1 MSSNCLLLW
10 TAAKISSLS
19 ISVYIF
25 HRVLLLSTLSL
36 PPYWSSSWLLS
47 TLSSTVLRVDK
58 LASVVFI
65 WVFHCHFCCF
75 YLGFHCLRLSVC
87 HMYSGFSTVFSF
99 LHFSDPCTF
108 LEYLTEPTT
117 SFHCSFFFF
126 RTDYIGTFLSLS
138 NSKYIQDGVFEFH
151 FALLFPTNYIP
162 YFMIIII
169 DVFVFEDSLVKPSE
183 TDSPDIPMSP
193 TIMLKWVTWM
203 KWNG

>member
-19 ISVYIF
+19 ISDYIF

-58 LASVVFI
+58 PAPVIFI
-65 WVFHCHFCCF
+65 WVFIAFGSMLATCT
-75 YLGFHCLRLSVC
+75 LSSVLSLPS
-87 HMYSGFSTVFSF
+87 YFFKSS
-99 LHFSDPCTF
+99 FSDPCTF

-126 RTDYIGTFLSLS
+126 
-138 NSKYIQDGVFEFH
+138 QDGLH
-151 FALLFPTNYIP
+151 WNLPFALQLQVYSGWSLWISLWPPFPY
-162 YFMIIII
+162 
-169 DVFVFEDSLVKPSE
+169 
-183 TDSPDIPMSP
+183 
-193 TIMLKWVTWM
+193 
-203 KWNG
+203 